1 MQLEKYTMDSFFH
14 TVVEKFAANPAIA
27 FVDET
32 PVTYRELGRQVEVFR
47 QFLLEHQIRKGD
59 RIILLGENSPHW
71 CVAFLAITTSG
82 AVVVPIL
89 SEFPESDVN
98 HIINHSEAVAAV
110 VEEKFLQSL
119 DLPALEHLRLLISL
133 DDFSLLKLTH
143 YTTPEIEEAPEKPEK
158 IWQKLYRIPQKIQD
172 ALKRGG
178 KPEPA
183 KEMPEIT
190 EDDLVEILYTSGT
203 TGHSKGV
210 MLTHRNILTNAI
222 SGPKAIGVVPEKS
235 IVLNLLPLAHA
246 YGSTTTFLGTLSCG
260 ATLYCLKRKPSP
272 KILMQAMQK
281 IRPHIVSGVPLIFE
295 KIYHKQVLPEI
306 SSRRMLRWMVR
317 LRTGRKML
325 YRKIGKKIRTAFGGR
340 MQSMLI
346 GGASLN
352 EEVETFLR
360 EAGIPYSLGYGLSE
374 CSPLV
379 AGAFYQ
385 DTKPGSVGPPIQDVQ
400 VKIDDPDPQT
410 GVGEILVK
418 GPNVMKGYF
427 KNPEETQRVLTED
440 GWLRTGDLGYLD
452 RDGHLFIKGRIKNV
466 YVGPSG
472 ENIYPEIIEDKLRES
487 LFVEEAL
494 VYLEEGKLVAR
505 VYPDYEY
512 IQTVLDAPR
521 HTIQPEEIEEILE
534 NVRKETNR
542 KLPGFSQIS
551 KIMEQPEPFV
561 KTPTNKI
568 KRALYVPDYLKK

>member
-1 MQLEKYTMDSFFH
+1 MQLPKYTMDVFFR
-14 TVVEKFAANPAIA
+14 TVAEKYASQPAIA
-27 FVDET
+27 FVDEE
-32 PVTYRELGRQVEVFR
+32 PLTYQELEKQVDAFR
-47 QFLLEHQIRKGD
+47 QFLAEHQIRKGD
-59 RIILLGENSPHW
+59 KIILLGENSPHW

-98 HIINHSEAVAAV
+98 HILSHSEAVAAV

-119 DLPALEHLRLLISL
+119 DLPALERIRLLISL
-133 DDFSLLKLTH
+133 DDFSLLKLTA
-143 YTTPEIEEAPEKPEK
+143 YPVPEKKPEK
-158 IWQKLYRIPQKIQD
+158 IWQKLYKIPQRIQE
-172 ALKRGG
+172 ALKGG
-178 KPEPA
+178 SKPSSKKSVPA
-183 KEMPEIT
+183 IE
-190 EDDLVEILYTSGT
+190 EDDLAEILYTSGT

-210 MLTHRNILTNAI
+210 MLTHKNIVTNAI
-222 SGPKAIGVVPEKS
+222 NGPKAIGGVPEGS
-235 IVLNLLPLAHA
+235 LVLNLLPLAHA
-246 YGSTTTFLGTLSCG
+246 YGSTTTFLGTFSCG
-260 ATLYCLKRKPSP
+260 GTLYCLKRKPSP

-306 SSRRMLRWMVR
+306 SSRRMLRWLVR
-317 LRTGRKML
+317 LRSGRKML
-325 YRKIGKKIRTAFGGR
+325 YRKIGKKIQAAFGGR

-352 EEVETFLR
+352 EEVEIFLR
-360 EAGIPYSLGYGLSE
+360 EAGIPYSMGYGLSE

-379 AGAFYQ
+379 AGAFYK

-400 VKIDDPDPQT
+400 VKIDDPDPKT

-418 GPNVMKGYF
+418 GPNVMKGYY
-427 KNPEETQRVLTED
+427 KNSAETRRVFTED

-452 RDGHLFIKGRIKNV
+452 KDGHLYIKGRIKNV

-494 VYLEEGKLVAR
+494 VYVEEGKLVAR

-512 IQTVLDAPR
+512 IQTVLDSPR
-521 HTIQPEEIEEILE
+521 HTIQPEEIEKILE
-534 NVRKETNR
+534 NVRKETNS
-542 KLPGFSQIS
+542 KLPAFSQLS
-551 KIMEQPEPFV
+551 KIMEQPEPFE
-561 KTPTNKI
+561 KTPPNKI
-568 KRALYVPDYLKK
+568 KRALYVPDYLKT